1 MFSVYYSGNTYF
13 GEEVFF
19 WIPLQQR
26 DAEDSYDANEGLSPA
41 SLASLESLKSCFF
54 EMKSLHSE
62 QSSPPSWKNSCR
74 NSTCCALP
82 SKRGRTL
89 FDARNVPAQIAELEK
104 KTQAPDFWNDQKA
117 AQVVFG
123 KLKLLKKIWEPLTEI
138 AQGVSDLLELAE
150 HAEASDVPSLQAE
163 ADALE
168 KKWLEVELQLY
179 LGGEFDMGNCY
190 LTVSGGAGG
199 TEAQDWAAMLMRMYL
214 RYCERKGWET
224 KLLEKTDGQEA
235 GIKTAT
241 FHVTGDMAYGN
252 LKCEKGTH
260 RLVRL
265 SPFNAKSLRQ
275 TSFALVEVLPE
286 IEETEEVVINPN
298 DLRIDTYRSGGAGGQ
313 NVNKVESAIRI
324 THIPS
329 GIVVACQT
337 ERSQL
342 QNRQQAMNMV
352 RAKLLEKKR
361 AEELEQKTEL
371 KGARQSADFGQ
382 QIRSYVLHPYQ
393 MVKDLRTDTE
403 TSNTTGVL
411 DGDIQM
417 FIDAELK
424 RLAKGS

>member
-1 MFSVYYSGNTYF
+1 MQELMTLTSGQD
-13 GEEVFF
+13 
-19 WIPLQQR
+19 I
-26 DAEDSYDANEGLSPA
+26 
-41 SLASLESLKSCFF
+41 
-54 EMKSLHSE
+54 
-62 QSSPPSWKNSCR
+62 
-74 NSTCCALP
+74 
-82 SKRGRTL
+82 
-89 FDARNVPAQIAELEK
+89 
-104 KTQAPDFWNDQKA
+104 WNDQKR
-117 AQVVFG
+117 AQAMFAE
-123 KLKLLKKIWEPLTEI
+123 LKVLKKQWEPVKNFAEEAT
-138 AQGVSDLLELAE
+138 ALLEMVEAASEEEQGALAP
-150 HAEASDVPSLQAE
+150 DV
-163 ADALE
+163 DRLE
-168 KKWLEVELQLY
+168 KEWITIETQLY
-179 LGGEFDMGNCY
+179 LSGEFDAQSCY

-214 RYCERKGWET
+214 RYCERQKWKT
-224 KLLEKTDGQEA
+224 SIVEKTDGQEA

-241 FHVTGDMAYGN
+241 IHVEGEFAYGN

-265 SPFNAKSLRQ
+265 SPFNAKNLRQ

-286 IEETEEVVINPN
+286 LPESTEVDINPG

-342 QNRQQAMNMV
+342 QNRAQAMSIL
-352 RAKLLEKKR
+352 RAKLLEKERKEQ
-361 AEELEQKTEL
+361 AEAKSEL

-393 MVKDLRTDTE
+393 MVKDLRTDVE

-411 DGDIQM
+411 DGDIQP

-424 RLAKGS
+424 RETKK